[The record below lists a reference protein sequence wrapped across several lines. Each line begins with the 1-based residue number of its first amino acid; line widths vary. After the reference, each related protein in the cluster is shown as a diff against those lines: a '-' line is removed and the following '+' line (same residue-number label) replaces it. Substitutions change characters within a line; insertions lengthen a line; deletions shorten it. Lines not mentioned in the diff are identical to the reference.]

1 MTYDHKRENTLKP
14 HIPMNKR
21 EYSMFDQF
29 KEAARPAE
37 TINHG
42 LKMYKFKP
50 TLGCIDEGEM
60 VTVIAESHEAA
71 VRKNP
76 KMLYWLIHSVTK

>member
-1 MTYDHKRENTLKP
+1 
-14 HIPMNKR
+14 
-21 EYSMFDQF
+21 MFDTI

-50 TLGCIDEGEM
+50 TIGCTDEEKM
-60 VTVIAESHEAA
+60 ETVIAESHEAA
-71 VRKNP
+71 IRKNP
-76 KMLYWLIHSVTK
+76 KMLFWLIHSVTK